1 MCSDIS
7 SLNANFWTEP
17 CGSQLAAVLGLA
29 GKQDAQALAD
39 FDTNYFKLYPYLT
52 SFFDDLSFEK
62 SKILEIGLGMGTL
75 SEWLAIRS
83 FSYRGLDIA
92 AGPVDIVNLR
102 LSRLGMQQSAV
113 QGSIL
118 FAPFESN
125 SFDCIV
131 AIGCLH
137 HTGDLKKSIGECFR
151 MLRPGGR
158 LKLMVYYSYSARRW
172 LNNPLQTALYLMNEL
187 TGVRTVVD
195 DVSQSSRASYDTNSA
210 GAAAPYTDF
219 ISRKSLRQTCKAFS
233 SSSFMVRN
241 FEREGPWSLFPRSFW
256 LRTPIP
262 SFLGLDLY
270 ATLVK

>member
-1 MCSDIS
+1 MQPDVS

-39 FDTNYFKLYPYLT
+39 FDTNYFKLYPYLKT
-52 SFFDDLSFEK
+52 FFDDLCFEE
-62 SKILEIGLGMGTL
+62 SRILEIGLGMGTL
-75 SEWLAIRS
+75 SEWLADRS
-83 FSYRGLDIA
+83 FSYHGLDIA

-102 LSRLGMQQSAV
+102 LSRLGKKQSAV

-118 FAPFESN
+118 SAPFEDH

-172 LNNPLQTALYLMNEL
+172 LNNPLQTARYLSNEL
-187 TGVRTVVD
+187 IGARKVVGN
-195 DVSQSSRASYDTNSA
+195 VSQTSRASYDTNST
-210 GAAAPYTDF
+210 GAAAPHTDF
-219 ISRKSLRQTCKAFS
+219 ISRKSLRETCKAFS
-233 SSSFMVRN
+233 SSSFKIRN
-241 FEREGPWSLFPRSFW
+241 FESEGPWSLFPRSFW

-262 SFLGLDLY
+262 SFVGLDLY